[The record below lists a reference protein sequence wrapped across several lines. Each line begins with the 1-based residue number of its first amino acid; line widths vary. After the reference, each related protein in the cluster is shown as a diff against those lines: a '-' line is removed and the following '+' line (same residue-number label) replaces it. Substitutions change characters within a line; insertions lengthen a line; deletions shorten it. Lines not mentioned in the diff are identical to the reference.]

1 MKVIFILDQSR
12 KFANNS
18 PLKSVCIYGGTSVP
32 HQINQIKQGVNVLVA
47 TPGRLLDFLDKG
59 FISFRYAINQSKK
72 YNYGFCYLNSIAV
85 PFTKLSLIL
94 QEHQIFCTG

>member
-1 MKVIFILDQSR
+1 MKILLLLDQSR

-32 HQINQIKQGVNVLVA
+32 HQISQIKRGVNVLVA

-59 FISFRYAINQSKK
+59 FISFRYAIIYQLISYISSFPKYYSCVNSKVVSFQEFK
-72 YNYGFCYLNSIAV
+72 
-85 PFTKLSLIL
+85 IL
-94 QEHQIFCTG
+94 RIG